1 MNNPKYYQI
10 KINLGRYVKTIE
22 MFAKHD
28 IQEKGENW
36 ENYTFRINRL
46 LFGKSII
53 KPYKILSYKVIN
65 ENIGL

>member
-1 MNNPKYYQI
+1 
-10 KINLGRYVKTIE
+10 

-53 KPYKILSYKVIN
+53 KPYKILSYKVLN
-65 ENIGL
+65 QNIGL